1 MERFAQR
8 LMFIS
13 ILLTVLFSMHF
24 YSFLRLTSLFQIQRR
39 FWHYLIV
46 VFLALSLILATIL
59 CRYYFNVLT
68 RGIYT
73 VAACWFAIIFM
84 LFFAIMASEPVRI
97 LFKID
102 GFRAGVGV
110 ISLVAIASI
119 AAIVNAQF
127 IHIKKMEI
135 PDFGREMKAVLLSDL
150 HVGTVWSKEYLR
162 EIVEKTN
169 ALKPDVVFITGDIVS
184 GGAVLREDTLE
195 SLKDLEARA
204 FFVYGNHEYYE
215 GIELIN
221 RLINDNGIT
230 ILKDEK
236 TEFNGIDIIGLD
248 YHRGEDPGSLESFL
262 AAVDVS
268 DERPTILLS
277 HVPVDPKNQKIDL
290 VLAGHTHAGQ
300 IFPFGFFV
308 RLRYPFIRGF
318 HDLGNTK
325 VYVTPGTG
333 TWGPPMRLGSRNE
346 ITLFVLH

>member
-1 MERFAQR
+1 MERLAQR
-8 LMFIS
+8 LMFIA

-24 YSFLRLTSLFQIQRR
+24 YSFLRLTSLFQINRR

-84 LFFAIMASEPVRI
+84 LFFTTLVSELIRI

-102 GFRAGVGV
+102 GFRTGTGI
-110 ISLVAIASI
+110 ISLVAIASV
-119 AAIVNAQF
+119 AAIINAQF
-127 IHIKKMEI
+127 IHIKKVEI
-135 PDFGREMKAVLLSDL
+135 SDFGREMKAVLLSDM
-150 HVGTVWSKEYLR
+150 HIGTIWSKEYL
-162 EIVEKTN
+162 EKVVEKTN
-169 ALKPDVVFITGDIVS
+169 SLQPDVVFITGDVVS
-184 GGAVLREDTLE
+184 GGAVLREDTLQP
-195 SLKDLEARA
+195 LKNLKAQT

-215 GIELIN
+215 GIDIIN
-221 RLINDNGIT
+221 RFINDNGIK

-236 TEFNGIDIIGLD
+236 AEFGGIDIIGLD
-248 YHRGEDPGSLESFL
+248 YHRGENPDALKSFL
-262 AAVDVS
+262 NTVDIS
-268 DERPTILLS
+268 DEKPTILLS
-277 HVPVDPKNQKIDL
+277 HAPVDPKNQKIDL

-308 RLRYPFIRGF
+308 RLRYPFIKGLY
-318 HDLGNTK
+318 DLGNTK
-325 VYVTPGTG
+325 LYVTPGTG

>member
-1 MERFAQR
+1 MERLAQR

-24 YSFLRLTSLFQIQRR
+24 YSFLRLTSLFQINRR
-39 FWHYLIV
+39 FWHYLLV
-46 VFLALSLILATIL
+46 VFLSLSLILATIL

-68 RGIYT
+68 RAIYT

-84 LFFAIMASEPVRI
+84 LFFTILASEIIRI

-102 GFRAGVGV
+102 GFRTGVGV
-110 ISLVAIASI
+110 ISLVTIASV
-119 AAIVNAQF
+119 AAIINAQF
-127 IHIKKMEI
+127 IHVKKVEI
-135 PDFGREMKAVLLSDL
+135 PDFGREAKAVLLSDM
-150 HVGTVWSKEYLR
+150 HVGTIWSKEYLR
-162 EIVEKTN
+162 KVVEKTN
-169 ALKPDVVFITGDIVS
+169 ALQPDVIFITGDIVS
-184 GGAVLREDTLE
+184 GGAVLTEDTLE
-195 SLKDLEARA
+195 PLKHLKAQA

-230 ILKDEK
+230 ILNDEK
-236 TEFNGIDIIGLD
+236 VEFNGIDIIGLD
-248 YHRGEDPGSLESFL
+248 YHRGENPSGLESFL
-262 AAVDVS
+262 NTMDIS
-268 DERPTILLS
+268 DERPTVLLS
-277 HVPVDPKNQKIDL
+277 HAPLDPKNQKIDL

-300 IFPFGFFV
+300 VFPFGFFV
-308 RLRYPFIRGF
+308 RLRYPFIKGL

-346 ITLFVLH
+346 ITLLMLY